1 MDFTTELNPAPV
13 SEQERAE
20 ILSNP
25 GFGNYFTDHMVL
37 IDWSQRDGWQNAR
50 VVPYGPLALDP
61 ATAVLHYAQEIFE
74 GLKAY
79 AHADESVWL
88 FRPEANAAR
97 FQRSAKRLALPE
109 LPVEVFIDSIR
120 QLVKVDRAWVPSGG
134 EMSLYL
140 RPFMFASEKFLG
152 VRAAQQVTYALIA
165 SPAGAY
171 FAGGLKPVSIWV
183 AQDFTRAAV
192 GGTGAAK
199 FGGNYAAGLLPQQQ
213 AAANGCDQVVFL
225 DAAEG
230 KWIEE
235 LGGMNLFFVMAD
247 GTLVTPELSGT
258 ILEGITRESILALAR
273 ERGMKVQERKVS
285 IDEWRTGVA
294 DGSIQEVF
302 ACGTAA
308 VVTPVGKLKWAD
320 GEVAFGSAAAGQV
333 TTDIRSAL
341 VDIQYGRAADPHGW
355 MTQIG

>member
-20 ILSNP
+20 ILANP
-25 GFGNYFTDHMVL
+25 GFGNHFTDHMVL
-37 IDWSQRDGWQNAR
+37 IDWSLNDGWQNAR

-79 AHADESVWL
+79 AHSDESIWL
-88 FRPEANAAR
+88 FRPETNAAR
-97 FQRSAKRLALPE
+97 FQRSAKRIALPE
-109 LPVEVFIDSIR
+109 LPAEVFIDSIR
-120 QLVKVDRAWVPSGG
+120 QLVNVDRAWVPSGG

-165 SPAGAY
+165 SPAGSY
-171 FAGGLKPVSIWV
+171 FSGGLKPVSIWV
-183 AQDFTRAAV
+183 AQDFTRAAA

-213 AAANGCDQVVFL
+213 ATANACDQVVFL

-235 LGGMNLFFVMAD
+235 LGGMNLFFVMVD

-273 ERGMKVQERKVS
+273 ERGMQVQERKVS
-285 IDEWRTGVA
+285 IDEWRTGVT
-294 DGSIQEVF
+294 DGSIKEVF

-320 GEVAFGSAAAGQV
+320 GEVAFGSNEAGQV
-333 TTDIRSAL
+333 TTEIRSAL
-341 VDIQYGRAADPHGW
+341 VDIQYGRAADSHGW
-355 MTQIG
+355 MTQIS

>member
-20 ILSNP
+20 ILANP
-25 GFGNYFTDHMVL
+25 GFGNHFTDHMVL
-37 IDWSQRDGWQNAR
+37 IDWSLNDGWQNAR

-79 AHADESVWL
+79 AHSDESIWL

-97 FQRSAKRLALPE
+97 FQRSAKRIALPE
-109 LPVEVFIDSIR
+109 LPAEVFIDSIR
-120 QLVKVDRAWVPSGG
+120 QLVNVDRAWVPSGG

-165 SPAGAY
+165 SPAGSY
-171 FAGGLKPVSIWV
+171 FSGGLKPVSIWV
-183 AQDFTRAAV
+183 AQDFTRAAA

-213 AAANGCDQVVFL
+213 ATANGCDQVVFL

-235 LGGMNLFFVMAD
+235 LGGMNLFFVMVD

-273 ERGMKVQERKVS
+273 ERGMQVQERKVS
-285 IDEWRTGVA
+285 IDEWRTGVT
-294 DGSIQEVF
+294 DGSIKEVF

-320 GEVAFGSAAAGQV
+320 GEVAFGSNEAGQV
-333 TTDIRSAL
+333 TTEIRSAL
-341 VDIQYGRAADPHGW
+341 VDIQYGRAADSHGW
-355 MTQIG
+355 MTQIS